1 MMHPELAI
9 SAQPVTQAVAQY
21 RAAVTQI
28 SFDADAIAA
37 RIYADDQAN
46 GAVPAKPSAGEAPVH
61 PSPGPF
67 ADTEK
72 GSNISEAK
80 P

>member
-1 MMHPELAI
+1 MHPELAI
-9 SAQPVTQAVAQY
+9 SAQPVTQAVARY

-37 RIYADDQAN
+37 RLCRRAN
-46 GAVPAKPSAGEAPVH
+46 GAVPAKPSAGEGPVH

-67 ADTEK
+67 AGTEK